1 MKKLLL
7 LSGLLISTGCGVG
20 KAIDSVNATPGKMD
34 AMNEKMS
41 QMQMEMSKTNES
53 IRLQKVAIAKENLE
67 DPRNAKILLPI
78 PVGLMG
84 YAKLFAENATLE
96 EITGQIYLYLKE
108 INDGVILKSVDASG
122 NEKEFSPQEV
132 NEINQMKLHKF
143 SAAQSICGFLP
154 QSVVDQL
161 VKEYIYTE
169 DRYQK
174 TALNIL
180 MMRYQFLRD
189 VMLNASL
196 LSETIDDVG
205 SLEKAYE
212 YINNMDWIARL
223 PFIEKIQVKATGFLP
238 PYPAVNETV
247 SAASAKK
254 SLVSLYKTVL
264 LRAKHVEKI
273 QQYALTGNN
282 DKDLSLYKEHRERL
296 EAVLQATQA
305 NLSYWQELAL
315 K

>member
-223 PFIEKIQVKATGFLP
+223 PFIEKIQVKATGFCLLTQLLTKP
-238 PYPAVNETV
+238 FLRPLQKNLLFRYIRPYCSELNTL
-247 SAASAKK
+247 KK
-254 SLVSLYKTVL
+254 YSNM
-264 LRAKHVEKI
+264 H
-273 QQYALTGNN
+273 
-282 DKDLSLYKEHRERL
+282 
-296 EAVLQATQA
+296 
-305 NLSYWQELAL
+305 
-315 K
+315 